1 MMNALR
7 KGLDFLLGTT
17 CCLLLAI
24 MVGIACWQVISRYIL
39 GVPST
44 ITEELL
50 RFSLVWVSMLGMA
63 YVAGKK
69 QHISL
74 TLLLDKA
81 PSTLRGMWE
90 IILQAIFIAFSIW
103 VLIIGG
109 LKISAIS
116 MLQIS
121 PALGIPMGKI
131 YYALPCAGVLII
143 TYSLLNI
150 VESLKSLKAAT
161 DACAC
166 SMEES
171 HD

>member
-1 MMNALR
+1 MDTLR
-7 KGLDFLLGTT
+7 KILDQILGSI
-17 CCLLLAI
+17 CSLLLAA
-24 MVGIACWQVISRYIL
+24 MVCVACWQVISRYIV

-44 ITEELL
+44 TTEELL
-50 RFSLVWVSMLGMA
+50 RFSLVWLSMLGMA
-63 YVAGKK
+63 YVAGKN

-74 TLLLDKA
+74 TILVDKVSPA
-81 PSTLRGMWE
+81 MRRWWM
-90 IILQAIFIAFSIW
+90 IVLQLTFAAFSIW

-131 YYALPCAGVLII
+131 YYALPVAGVLII
-143 TYSLLNI
+143 LYSLMNI
-150 VESLKSLKAAT
+150 LDLLKATHASD
-161 DACAC
+161 DA
-166 SMEES
+166 SMVMENQ

>member
-1 MMNALR
+1 MDTLR
-7 KGLDFLLGTT
+7 KILDQILGSI
-17 CCLLLAI
+17 CSLLLAA
-24 MVGIACWQVISRYIL
+24 MVCVACWQVISRYIV

-44 ITEELL
+44 TTEELL
-50 RFSLVWVSMLGMA
+50 RFSLVWLSMLGMA
-63 YVAGKK
+63 YVAGKN

-74 TLLLDKA
+74 TILVDKVSPA
-81 PSTLRGMWE
+81 MRRWWM
-90 IILQAIFIAFSIW
+90 IVLQLTFAAFSIW

-131 YYALPCAGVLII
+131 YYALPVAGVLII
-143 TYSLLNI
+143 LYSLMNI
-150 VESLKSLKAAT
+150 LDLLKATHASD
-161 DACAC
+161 DA
-166 SMEES
+166 STVMENQ